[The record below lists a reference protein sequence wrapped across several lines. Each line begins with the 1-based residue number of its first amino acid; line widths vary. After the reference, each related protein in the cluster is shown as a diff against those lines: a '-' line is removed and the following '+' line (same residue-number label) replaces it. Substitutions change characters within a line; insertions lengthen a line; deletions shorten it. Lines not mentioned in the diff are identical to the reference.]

1 MDIFMAGISV
11 LIMIWI
17 VVLYSCLKV
26 SARADRIAE
35 AFLIGEEEH
44 YGNQS
49 ESKQIK
55 EAG

>member
-26 SARADRIAE
+26 SARADRIAA

-44 YGNQS
+44 FGNQS

>member
-26 SARADRIAE
+26 AARADRIAE
-35 AFLIGEEEH
+35 AFLLGEEEH
-44 YGNQS
+44 FGNQS

-55 EAG
+55 EAR